1 MNWVPRP
8 MCELSLASARLALIQ
23 NQIACKELDR
33 LMLDTKEREKYLK
46 ELKSIKEIHESVVE
60 TLYKQCP
67 PQD

>member
-23 NQIACKELDR
+23 NQIARKQLDR
-33 LMLDTKEREKYLK
+33 LTLDTKEYEKYIR
-46 ELKSIKEIHESVVE
+46 ELESIKETHKSVVE

-67 PQD
+67 PLN